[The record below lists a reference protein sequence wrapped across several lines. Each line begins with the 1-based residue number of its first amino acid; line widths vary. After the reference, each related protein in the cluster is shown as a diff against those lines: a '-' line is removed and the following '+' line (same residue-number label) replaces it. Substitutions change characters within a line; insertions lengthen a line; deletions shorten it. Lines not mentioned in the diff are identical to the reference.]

1 MKKKFTSYKNSS
13 DNYEIDLIDIFIFL
27 WNKKIKVIIITF
39 FSFLIASTYNYQL
52 LTKFETSL
60 SIKPSNDLE
69 LLRLQYIYLNIG
81 NSMYLNIDN
90 HEQGKI
96 NKIILDRFITEAMD
110 YDELMLSI
118 KNQKKIDEQN
128 YELSE
133 EKKKLLSNS
142 RILTIDKK
150 NENQIILR
158 LIWDNADESKNI
170 LENTLKLTL
179 NILKK
184 SIFAEVEKSLLF
196 KKKQIQINDL
206 EKIEFL
212 LEQSSIAKEFDIV
225 ENKDA
230 SRLFKFDSLSKINEF
245 LIPPTK
251 INEYLVPYYLRGY
264 RVIEKEIDILK
275 NRKHSTFEFL
285 EKEIAFLKESEINWV
300 DYDINLLNTKQLKDS
315 KLDLLISTLFGLFIG
330 IFYIIFEELIKIRLL
345 RKN

>member
-13 DNYEIDLIDIFIFL
+13 DNYEVDIIDTIILL
-27 WNKKIKVIIITF
+27 WNKKIKIIIITF

-52 LTKFETSL
+52 LTKFEISL
-60 SIKPSNDLE
+60 PIKPSSDFE
-69 LLRLQYIYLNIG
+69 LLRLKYI
-81 NSMYLNIDN
+81 YLNIDN

-96 NKIILDRFITEAMD
+96 NKIIFDRFIAEAMD

-118 KNQKKIDEQN
+118 KNQKKIDEQI
-128 YELSE
+128 YELSK

-150 NENQIILR
+150 KENQIILR
-158 LIWDNADESKNI
+158 LIWDNADEAKNI
-170 LENTLKLTL
+170 LENTLTLTL
-179 NILKK
+179 NNLKK
-184 SIFAEVEKSLLF
+184 SIFAEVEKSLLL
-196 KKKQIQINDL
+196 KKKQIQIKDL

-251 INEYLVPYYLRGY
+251 IHEYLVPYYLRGY
-264 RVIEKEIDILK
+264 KVIEKEIDILK
-275 NRKHSTFEFL
+275 NRKHSTFEFI
-285 EKEIAFLKESEINWV
+285 EKEIAFLKEFEINWV
-300 DYDINLLNTKQLKDS
+300 DYDINLLNTKQFKDS
-315 KLDLLISTLFGLFIG
+315 KLDLLISTLCGLFIA
-330 IFYIIFEELIKIRLL
+330 IFYVIFEKLLKIRLL
-345 RKN
+345 IKS

>member
-13 DNYEIDLIDIFIFL
+13 DNYEIDLIDTIILL

-39 FSFLIASTYNYQL
+39 FSFLIALTYNYQL
-52 LTKFETSL
+52 MTKFEISLPIKTS
-60 SIKPSNDLE
+60 SDFE
-69 LLRLQYIYLNIG
+69 LLRLKYI
-81 NSMYLNIDN
+81 YLNIDN

-96 NKIILDRFITEAMD
+96 NKIIFDRFIAEAMD

-118 KNQKKIDEQN
+118 KNQKKIDEQI

-150 NENQIILR
+150 KKENQIILR
-158 LIWDNADESKNI
+158 LIWDNADEAKNI
-170 LENTLKLTL
+170 LENTLMLTL
-179 NILKK
+179 NNLET
-184 SIFAEVEKSLLF
+184 SIFAEVEKSLLL
-196 KKKQIQINDL
+196 KKKQIQIKDL
-206 EKIEFL
+206 DKIEFL

-225 ENKDA
+225 ENKEA

-264 RVIEKEIDILK
+264 RVIDKEIDILK

-300 DYDINLLNTKQLKDS
+300 DYDINLLNTKQFKDS

-330 IFYIIFEELIKIRLL
+330 IFYVIIEELLKIRLL